1 MWNGKMQRG
10 SLPAKWLDHAKPDEK
25 QRLSVIEGRLNLK
38 KATIDEALAER
49 KLIMQR
55 CVRRMRRKEG
65 KE

>member
-10 SLPAKWLDHAKPDEK
+10 SLPPKWLEHAKADEK
-25 QRLSVIEGRLNLK
+25 QRLAVIEGRLNLK